1 MNTTG
6 LREIN
11 IKDLPEGFD
20 LVGQDENTIVTVLQ
34 DFEGNIFA
42 AAEMVGEEIHT
53 IEALVKRQG
62 YAGTLVRELQD
73 VLGYIKLKKVC
84 DEAIP
89 FVKAMGFEQI
99 GNSSDWEWE
108 FKQFE
113 EVED

>member
-20 LVGQDENTIVTVLQ
+20 LVGQDENATIIALE
-34 DFEGNIFA
+34 DFEGNILA
-42 AAEMVGEEIHT
+42 AAEVYGEEIHT
-53 IEALVKRQG
+53 IEAIEKRKG
-62 YAGTLVRELQD
+62 YAGTLVGMLQEEQD
-73 VLGYIKLKKVC
+73 YLKMKKVC

-99 GNSSDWEWE
+99 GNSSDWDWE
-108 FKQFE
+108 YE
-113 EVED
+113 EEF

>member
-6 LREIN
+6 LREIS
-11 IKDLPEGFD
+11 IEELPEGFD
-20 LVGQDENTIVTVLQ
+20 LVGQDESTIVTVLQ
-34 DFEGNIFA
+34 DFEGNILA
-42 AAEMVGEEIHT
+42 AAEMYGEETHT

-62 YAGTLVRELQD
+62 YAGTLVRELQE

-84 DEAIP
+84 DECKP
-89 FVKAMGFEQI
+89 FAEAMGFEQI